1 MPASAIAQVVQSI
14 DAPVSDDLVV
24 GTEAFSD
31 AAVFRLRD
39 DLFIAQSLDFFAPV
53 VDDPFSYGQIAAAN
67 SLSDIYAMGAIP
79 RTAMNIVGFP
89 DDKLPLDV
97 LTEILAGGT
106 ERIRESGAV
115 LAGGHTVRDA
125 EIKYGLSVT
134 GVVHPDDLLTNAAAQ
149 PGDSLYLTKSLG
161 TGFITTGHKYGKCRE
176 ESYRAAIESM
186 SELNAAA
193 SRIAKLHRASA
204 VTDITGFGLAG
215 HAREMAYG
223 SNVTLQ
229 IVVDS
234 LPELPGAL
242 DLAAKG
248 MVTRA
253 SKSNLSAVE
262 KYMDRQNRDAA
273 KEPLLFDPQTSG
285 GLLIAISPAQ
295 ESAFAE
301 DLSNECLTAAKIGEV
316 LPAGPSQLVIN

>member
-14 DAPVSDDLVV
+14 DAPISDDLIV

-31 AAVFRLRD
+31 AAVYRLRD
-39 DLFIAQSLDFFAPV
+39 DLYIAQSLDFFAPV
-53 VDDPFSYGQIAAAN
+53 VDDPFAYGQIAAAN
-67 SLSDIYAMGAIP
+67 SLSDIYAMGATP
-79 RTAMNIVGFP
+79 TTAMNIVGFP
-89 DDKLPLDV
+89 DDKLPLEV

-134 GVVHPDDLLTNAAAQ
+134 GVVHPDELLTNAGAQ
-149 PGDSLYLTKSLG
+149 PGDILYLTKPLG
-161 TGFITTGHKYGKCRE
+161 TGFITTGHKFGKCDE
-176 ESYRAAIESM
+176 DSYQAAIKSM

-193 SRIAKLHRASA
+193 SRIAKAHDASA

-223 SNVTLQ
+223 SKVTLR
-229 IVVDS
+229 IIVDS
-234 LPELPGAL
+234 LPQIPGAL
-242 DLAAKG
+242 ELAQNG

-253 SKSNLSAVE
+253 SKSNHAAVE
-262 KYMDRQNRDAA
+262 SYMDHPNPKAA
-273 KEPLLFDPQTSG
+273 MAPLLFDPQTSG
-285 GLLIAISPAQ
+285 GLLIAIRPEN
-295 ESAFAE
+295 ESAFSD
-301 DLSNECLTAAKIGEV
+301 DLSDGCLVAAKIGEV
-316 LPAGPSQLVIN
+316 LPESDYQLVIN